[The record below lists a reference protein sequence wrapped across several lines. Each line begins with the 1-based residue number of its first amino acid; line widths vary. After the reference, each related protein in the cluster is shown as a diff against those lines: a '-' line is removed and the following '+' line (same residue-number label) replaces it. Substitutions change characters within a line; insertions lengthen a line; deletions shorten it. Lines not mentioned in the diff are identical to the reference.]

1 MKQYIVEYLRVCALT
16 PFFGAAI
23 LSTEKTLDTK
33 LSCCLHGL
41 SRTTGVLGTTWQA
54 KKGSKHLTRCTKSK

>member
-1 MKQYIVEYLRVCALT
+1 MEQYILEYLRVYALT

-41 SRTTGVLGTTWQA
+41 SRTTRSFGGPRGKPRKVE
-54 KKGSKHLTRCTKSK
+54 SI

>member
-1 MKQYIVEYLRVCALT
+1 MEQYILEYLRVCALT

-41 SRTTGVLGTTWQA
+41 SRTTHSFGGLCGKPRKVE
-54 KKGSKHLTRCTKSK
+54 SI

>member
-1 MKQYIVEYLRVCALT
+1 MEQYILEYLRVCALT

-41 SRTTGVLGTTWQA
+41 SRTTGSFWGLRGKPRKVE
-54 KKGSKHLTRCTKSK
+54 SI

>member
-1 MKQYIVEYLRVCALT
+1 MEQYILEYLRVCALT

-33 LSCCLHGL
+33 LSCRLHDL
-41 SRTTGVLGTTWQA
+41 SRTTRSFWGLRGKPRKVE
-54 KKGSKHLTRCTKSK
+54 SI

>member
-1 MKQYIVEYLRVCALT
+1 MEQYILEYLRVCALT

-33 LSCCLHGL
+33 LSCCLHSL
-41 SRTTGVLGTTWQA
+41 SRTTGSFWGLRGKPRKVE
-54 KKGSKHLTRCTKSK
+54 SI